1 MADETTVGPEQATT
15 QETDW
20 KAKYEK
26 MRDHSREWEKKAR
39 ANQSAADELE
49 KQRAD
54 SQTEQQKAMERAE
67 RAEAELKKLKDEA
80 ERARI
85 VAEVSSKSDVPA
97 DVVAMLNG
105 ADAEELADQIDRIKK
120 VLLAAPTR
128 TDDGGGKSVAK
139 KSNADRFAETL
150 GI

>member
-1 MADETTVGPEQATT
+1 MADENTVEQEATTT

-20 KAKYEK
+20 KAKYES
-26 MRDHSREWEKKAR
+26 MREHSRGWEKKAK

-49 KQRAD
+49 KLKAD
-54 SQTEQQKAMERAE
+54 SQTEQQKAMARAE

-80 ERARI
+80 ERARM
-85 VAEVSSKSDVPA
+85 VAEVSSSQGVPA
-97 DVVAMLNG
+97 DLVAMLNG
-105 ADAEELADQIDRIKK
+105 SDAEELAEQIDRIKR

-128 TDDGGGKSVAK
+128 TDDGGGRTVAK
-139 KSNADRFAETL
+139 KTIEDRFAENL

>member
-1 MADETTVGPEQATT
+1 MADETTVEQEATTT

-26 MRDHSREWEKKAR
+26 MREHSREWEKKAR

-80 ERARI
+80 ERSRI
-85 VAEVSSKSDVPA
+85 VAEVSGQQGVPA
-97 DVVAMLNG
+97 DLVAMLNG
-105 ADAEELADQIDRIKK
+105 ADAEELAEQVERMKK
-120 VLLAAPTR
+120 ALLSAPTR
-128 TDDGGGKSVAK
+128 EDDGGGRTVAK
-139 KSNADRFAETL
+139 KTLADRFAENL

>member
-1 MADETTVGPEQATT
+1 MADETTEVQETTT
-15 QETDW
+15 QEPDW

-26 MRDHSREWEKKAR
+26 MREHSREWEKKAK

-54 SQTEQQKAMERAE
+54 SQTEQQRAMERAE
-67 RAEAELKKLKDEA
+67 KAEAELKKLRDEA
-80 ERARI
+80 ERARV
-85 VAEVSSKSDVPA
+85 VAEVSSSQGVPA
-97 DVVAMLNG
+97 DLVAMLNG
-105 ADAEELADQIDRIKK
+105 SDVDELAEQIDRIKK

-128 TDDGGGKSVAK
+128 TDDGGGRTVVK
-139 KSNADRFAETL
+139 KTIEDRFAENL